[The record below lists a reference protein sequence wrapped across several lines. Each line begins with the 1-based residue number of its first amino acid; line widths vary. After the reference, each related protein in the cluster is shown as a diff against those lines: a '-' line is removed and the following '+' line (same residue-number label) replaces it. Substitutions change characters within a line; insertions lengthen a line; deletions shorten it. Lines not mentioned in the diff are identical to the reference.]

1 MMGRQRRIP
10 LPGRLWIDAGADT
23 GTDTPEATAEAAA
36 VTWHPSWS
44 RNVMDRRFRLAV
56 PNASGTTRRFS
67 LAVGTSC
74 TGVADPGTIRQGA
87 HQGSW
92 VVADSSR
99 STAMVHAKIRR
110 YRRPMDHGRSPAA
123 RTDRVKQSPQAW
135 PETSDS
141 ADVSEF
147 RLRKLMQ
154 SSASPFVISSAVRDT
169 WLSTGIHPL
178 GGPDRRLFVRR
189 LLADHC
195 AEGAQIINSAPIQAA
210 RRTSWM
216 TIGCPAVVSQLGMA
230 CSTSGSS
237 IIARARPGWPG
248 PDSTRIGIR
257 ITAGSAA
264 GKSGEASWVA
274 GHGRE
279 RLPGQRC
286 GRGGM

>member
-1 MMGRQRRIP
+1 
-10 LPGRLWIDAGADT
+10 
-23 GTDTPEATAEAAA
+23 
-36 VTWHPSWS
+36 
-44 RNVMDRRFRLAV
+44 MDRRFRLAV

-110 YRRPMDHGRSPAA
+110 YRRPMDHGRSLAA

-154 SSASPFVISSAVRDT
+154 SSASSFVISNAVRDT

-237 IIARARPGWPG
+237 IIAAARPGWPG

-264 GKSGEASWVA
+264 GKLGRPAGLLDMGVSGGRADAAGRSRRWRWWWGRRVVRGRRI
-274 GHGRE
+274 GHGHDAATT
-279 RLPGQRC
+279 LATTAAAAPGGSVPSNRTTSA
-286 GRGGM
+286 